1 MSTMEGIP
9 IMDLFTYEDMKK
21 IDRKTLGNSVPLEL
35 FRSVRLI
42 GMYQGLPMRGKSTTI
57 TVGRKI
63 GQSLPVQSIEETLE
77 IFEELKI
84 GIPSITDSKENEM
97 YIKVKDCF
105 CKGIPIHQGNMTC
118 DLEGAIL
125 EGAISRFYDGKVLV
139 HEVKCNVNGDEHCEY
154 RIKLM

>member
-1 MSTMEGIP
+1 
-9 IMDLFTYEDMKK
+9 MDLFTYEDIKS

-42 GMYQGLPMRGKSTTI
+42 GMYQGLPMQGKSTTI

-63 GQSLPVQSIEETLE
+63 GQSLPVHSIEETLA

-84 GIPSITDSKENEM
+84 GIPIIIHSKENEIHVM
-97 YIKVKDCF
+97 VKDCF
-105 CKGIPIHQGNMTC
+105 CKGLPVHQGYMTC

-125 EGAISRFYDGKVLV
+125 EGALSRFYAGKVNV

-154 RIKLM
+154 KIKLL